1 MARDRRQYE
10 DDDGRTVV
18 DMSGLDRP
26 TLFGMRRPEDSRR
39 REFQA
44 PEESKPKRPWEESGW
59 NREERR
65 AAMSGALASAL
76 LIAAAYILGLG
87 ALIAL
92 IYFAGK
98 MII

>member
-1 MARDRRQYE
+1 MARNRRQYE
-10 DDDGRTVV
+10 DDDGRTVA
-18 DMSGLDRP
+18 DMSGIERPSIFRHHRPDRAVKHIV
-26 TLFGMRRPEDSRR
+26 EDAERKS
-39 REFQA
+39 
-44 PEESKPKRPWEESGW
+44 KRPWEESGW